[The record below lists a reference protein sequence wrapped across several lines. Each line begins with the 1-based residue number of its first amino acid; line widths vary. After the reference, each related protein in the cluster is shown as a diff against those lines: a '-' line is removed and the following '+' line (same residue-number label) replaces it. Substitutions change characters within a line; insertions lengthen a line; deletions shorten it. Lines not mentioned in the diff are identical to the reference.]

1 MSEHVPVML
10 GPAIEALAI
19 RDGGVYVDAT
29 FGAGGHTRAILD
41 RLGAGRAIALD
52 ADPSAAARAAQI
64 TDDRFTFMHANFR
77 ELDAV
82 LQRLGLEAVDG
93 VLFDL
98 GVSSMQLDDPQRG
111 FTLSR
116 PAALDMRMNPHASE
130 SAYDVLATASE
141 SELARIFF
149 EYGEERA
156 SRRIARAIVNRRE
169 RGALPQTTSEFAAL
183 VAGILQ
189 QPGKRERIHPA
200 TRAFQALR
208 IVVNDELGALR
219 DGLDQAI
226 GRLRNGGRVVA
237 ISFHS
242 LEDRIVKRTMRDD
255 DRLEVVIRRPQ
266 LPSER
271 EIAENPRA
279 RSAKLRAAQRNNLL

>member
-1 MSEHVPVML
+1 VSEHIPVML
-10 GPAIEALAI
+10 PSAIEALAI
-19 RDGGVYVDAT
+19 RAGGVYVDAT

-41 RLGAGRAIALD
+41 RLQGGRAIALD

-64 TDDRFTFMHANFR
+64 TDDRFTFVHANFR

-82 LQRLGLEAVDG
+82 LQHLQLQQVDG

-116 PAALDMRMNPHASE
+116 PAALDMRMNPQLGE
-130 SAYDVLATASE
+130 SAYDVLSTASE
-141 SELARIFF
+141 RELARIFF
-149 EYGEERA
+149 EYGEERSA
-156 SRRIARAIVNRRE
+156 RRIARAIVNRRE
-169 RGALPQTTSEFAAL
+169 RNALPQTTAEFAGMI
-183 VAGILQ
+183 AGIVQ
-189 QPGKRERIHPA
+189 QPGRRERIHPA

-219 DGLDQAI
+219 EGLDQAI
-226 GRLRNGGRVVA
+226 GRLKEGGRVVA

-242 LEDRIVKRTMRDD
+242 LEDRIVKRTLRDD
-255 DRLEVVIRRPQ
+255 ERVDVGVRRPR
-266 LPSER
+266 LPSEQ
-271 EIAENPRA
+271 EIADNPRS
-279 RSAKLRAAQRNNLL
+279 RSAKMRVAERNALL

>member
-1 MSEHVPVML
+1 ML

-29 FGAGGHTRAILD
+29 FGAGGHTRGILD
-41 RLGAGRAIALD
+41 CLQGGRAIALD

-64 TDDRFTFMHANFR
+64 TDDRFTFVRANFR

-82 LQRLGLEAVDG
+82 LQRLQVQEVDG

-111 FTLSR
+111 FALSR
-116 PAALDMRMNPHASE
+116 PAALDMRMNPQTGQ
-130 SAYDVLATASE
+130 SAYDVLSTASE
-141 SELARIFF
+141 RELARIFF

-156 SRRIARAIVNRRE
+156 ARRIARTIVNRRE
-169 RGALPQTTSEFAAL
+169 RGALPQTTAEFAGL
-183 VAGILQ
+183 IAGILH

-219 DGLDQAI
+219 EGLDQAI

-242 LEDRIVKRTMRDD
+242 LEDRIVKRSMRDD

-266 LPSER
+266 LPSEQ
-271 EIAENPRA
+271 EIAGNPRA
-279 RSAKLRAAQRNNLL
+279 RSAKLRVAQRNNLL

>member
-1 MSEHVPVML
+1 MSEHLPVML

-41 RLGAGRAIALD
+41 RLQGGRAIALD

-64 TDDRFTFMHANFR
+64 GDDRFTFVHANFR

-82 LQRLGLEAVDG
+82 LRRLGADEVDG

-116 PAALDMRMNPHASE
+116 PAALDMRMNPHAGE
-130 SAYDVLATASE
+130 SAFDVLSTASE
-141 SELARIFF
+141 RELARIFF
-149 EYGEERA
+149 DYGEERSA
-156 SRRIARAIVNRRE
+156 RRIARAIVNRRQ
-169 RGALPQTTSEFAAL
+169 RGMLPHTTSEFAGMI
-183 VAGILQ
+183 AGILQ
-189 QPGKRERIHPA
+189 HPGKRERIHPA

-219 DGLDQAI
+219 EGLDQAI
-226 GRLRNGGRVVA
+226 GRLRDGGRVVA

-242 LEDRIVKRTMRDD
+242 LEDRIVKRTIRDD
-255 DRLEVVIRRPQ
+255 DRLEVLTRRPQ
-266 LPSER
+266 LPSDE

-279 RSAKLRAAQRNNLL
+279 RSAKMRVAQRRSLL